1 MKSLALLLIFSLIWI
16 LLSGYFELLL
26 LGFGAVS
33 ILFVLFILKR
43 MRASDETPIE
53 FKMNLFKLTVYFFW
67 LSIEVI
73 KANIVVC
80 KIILSPKIKVNQNM
94 IDVSLEPDTEVG
106 QVIFA
111 NSITLTPG
119 TVTVDTGLKSLAV
132 HSLDLKKETLG
143 ELEKMG
149 QYVKLC
155 ETKDN

>member
-1 MKSLALLLIFSLIWI
+1 MKSVVLLLIFSLIWI
-16 LLSGYFELLL
+16 LLSGYFEVLL

-43 MRASDETPIE
+43 MRVLDGTPIE
-53 FKMNLFKLTVYFFW
+53 FRINPFKLTVYFFW
-67 LSIEVI
+67 LLIEVI

-94 IDVSLEPDTEVG
+94 IDVSLEPSTEVG
-106 QVIFA
+106 QVMFA

-119 TVTVDTGLKSLAV
+119 TVTVDTGLKSLVV
-132 HSLDLKKETLG
+132 HSLDLKEETLG

-149 QYVKLC
+149 EYVRLC